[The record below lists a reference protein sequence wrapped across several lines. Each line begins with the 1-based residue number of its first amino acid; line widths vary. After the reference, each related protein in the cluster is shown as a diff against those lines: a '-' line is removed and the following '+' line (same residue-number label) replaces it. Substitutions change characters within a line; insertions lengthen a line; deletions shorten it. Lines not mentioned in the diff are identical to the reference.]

1 MSNILPRSI
10 APALNS
16 ALLAPPM
23 LSVLRIVAGLAFLE
37 HGTGKLLG
45 FPARLP
51 FIDKMPTSLLY
62 FTGTMELVGGALI
75 VLGLF
80 TRPVGVHSVRL
91 HGRSLFHGALPD
103 ELLSGAQ
110 FRRAGAALLLHLPL
124 FRRGRPGAVGA
135 RQELTGSVGSLRDVT
150 VRPVT
155 DRSSGLSG
163 GLLRCGTRNTAR
175 ALCGT

>member
-23 LSVLRIVAGLAFLE
+23 LSVLRIAAGLAFLE

-51 FIDKMPTSLLY
+51 FIDKMPTGLLY

-80 TRPVGVHSVRL
+80 TRPTA
-91 HGRSLFHGALPD
+91 FI
-103 ELLSGAQ
+103 LSG
-110 FRRAGAALLLHLPL
+110 FMAAAYISW
-124 FRRGRPGAVGA
+124 RTSR
-135 RQELTGSVGSLRDVT
+135 
-150 VRPVT
+150 
-155 DRSSGLSG
+155 
-163 GLLRCGTRNTAR
+163 
-175 ALCGT
+175 